1 MEKQMKKIL
10 GILAAAALVFS
21 AVSCAQ
27 DDGIL
32 TLDKAVSAAQANAT
46 DASYLAN
53 FSIDQNVTVNVG
65 VTKSLTP
72 NSTLY
77 DLTFAS
83 GDSSVATAAWN
94 KTSGAVEI
102 TGVGEGATVISVY
115 ATVDSIGSPID
126 VATIAV
132 TVEKGIMATFA
143 GLANATTD
151 LSATCTS
158 IDDSVYVTAT
168 DLEYELGTSIVDDTG
183 TSVPWDENATAEY
196 RAASGTN
203 LTVNSYWVHDPTD
216 HGKTAKVA
224 EGQELVTFYTTVTAQ
239 QAVNVLGVSFAGGSN
254 WGDTQLKI
262 SFTKNDETP
271 YTTRYGSKESA
282 TSYAKT
288 PTGSVSANSMELAAD
303 DTLKVSIT
311 VINKGK
317 KALSDSNILN
327 AGLGVFDI
335 LFAPVTE

>member
-1 MEKQMKKIL
+1 MKKIL

-32 TLDKAVSAAQANAT
+32 TLDEAANAAQANAT

-53 FSIDQNVTVNVG
+53 FSIDKNVTVKVG
-65 VTKSLTP
+65 VTKTFTP
-72 NSTLY
+72 SSDLY
-77 DLTFAS
+77 DLSFVVS
-83 GDSSVATAAWN
+83 DEGVATASYSDDGVA
-94 KTSGAVEI
+94 I
-102 TGVGEGATVISVY
+102 TGVAEGTTSISVLAEV
-115 ATVDSIGSPID
+115 ATLGVPVE

-168 DLEYELGTSIVDDTG
+168 DLEYELGTSIVDTTG
-183 TSVPWDENATAEY
+183 ASVPWDENATAEY

-216 HGKTAKVA
+216 HGKTVTVA
-224 EGQELVTFYTTVTAQ
+224 AEQELVTFYTTVTAQ

-282 TSYAKT
+282 DSYTKT

-317 KALSDSNILN
+317 KGLSASNILN